1 MAPPPDAPRR
11 RASSTDPEA
20 TIELFS
26 DARFSYCRTSWFGDL
41 RFAFKSYAYGG
52 LFGRPRPF
60 PDMLQGGARLV
71 QAVEEA
77 EACDDESSPNHQ
89 PATGTAATAAE
100 KFSVTGILTRM
111 AARPTMVA
119 IRFLGWALSKLFRSG
134 FTSVHVHNAQVVAQ
148 TVHRVQLANQ
158 SPGGKKTALILLP
171 THRSHADYLLLSFIF
186 FGLDL
191 PVPTIAAGDNLNV
204 PLLGW
209 LLSSAGA
216 FFIRRALQSP
226 RYRLVMQGYLF
237 LLCKSGVPI
246 EFFIEGG
253 RSRRG
258 CVGRPKVGLLSMII
272 QMIRDGDLHDALL
285 VPLSID
291 YDQVP
296 EGNGFANEVL
306 GTGKK
311 QQESLFGTVRALVE
325 WMLWGKRGG
334 AVYVGFADAALS
346 VRELIHLPNSN
357 DHHSH
362 AHAHQHPHAGP
373 LGGTIFRGG
382 STATLV
388 LSQDNALAHEVG
400 RVVVD
405 AQRDCALV
413 GSGAL
418 AACAMLMT
426 SKPDLV
432 EIQRRAV
439 EVKQLLV
446 GLGHGN
452 RIPPQESDF
461 TETVANLQ
469 RGASSAASSRTNR
482 ICLRYAAAPVVVRLL
497 PSCTLALE
505 GDERM
510 LGWLSGM
517 YDIEVPLPLAAASS
531 TTTSPSLQQALI
543 RLIAPMV
550 LILDS
555 ALQCVGDR
563 AAWHVG
569 ETKSEAD
576 LVTLVISKLA
586 RVTDLAELSA
596 PLEISAAFRACVI
609 RGVLKRTNI
618 RRGRDTL
625 AAYTLAPT
633 SAGELELATTA
644 LRRAK
649 QLVLRQG
656 II

>member
-1 MAPPPDAPRR
+1 MQDIPQVIKADWHHRDFVR
-11 RASSTDPEA
+11 
-20 TIELFS
+20 TIS
-26 DARFSYCRTSWFGDL
+26 RS
-41 RFAFKSYAYGG
+41 
-52 LFGRPRPF
+52 
-60 PDMLQGGARLV
+60 
-71 QAVEEA
+71 
-77 EACDDESSPNHQ
+77 
-89 PATGTAATAAE
+89 
-100 KFSVTGILTRM
+100 IL
-111 AARPTMVA
+111 
-119 IRFLGWALSKLFRSG
+119 GS
-134 FTSVHVHNAQVVAQ
+134 
-148 TVHRVQLANQ
+148 
-158 SPGGKKTALILLP
+158 GGKKTALILLP

-209 LLSSAGA
+209 LLSRAGA

-334 AVYVGFADAALS
+334 AV
-346 VRELIHLPNSN
+346 
-357 DHHSH
+357 
-362 AHAHQHPHAGP
+362 
-373 LGGTIFRGG
+373 
-382 STATLV
+382 TATLV

-426 SKPDLV
+426 PKPDLLA
-432 EIQRRAV
+432 IQSRAA

-446 GLGHGN
+446 SLGHGN

-469 RGASSAASSRTNR
+469 RGASTATSSRTNR

-517 YDIEVPLPLAAASS
+517 YDIEVPLSLAAAASS
-531 TTTSPSLQQALI
+531 TTTLPSLQQGLI

-550 LILDS
+550 LILES
-555 ALQCVGDR
+555 ALQCVSDR
-563 AAWHVG
+563 TAWHVG
-569 ETKSEAD
+569 ETKSETD

-586 RVTDLAELSA
+586 GVDLAELSA

-618 RRGRDTL
+618 RRGKDTL
-625 AAYTLAPT
+625 AAYMLVPT
-633 SAGELELATTA
+633 STGELELGTTA
-644 LRRAK
+644 LQRAK
-649 QLVLRQG
+649 QLVLRQS